1 MGEYEP
7 HDSRNVTLKQD
18 RAPGEPPRTGPQE
31 GETRRPLQEQAG
43 ETELEQGEL
52 MEDGRGEDAEQVADA
67 QAEQALNQQDAR
79 ETAMERDADELDENL
94 DRND

>member
-31 GETRRPLQEQAG
+31 GETRRPAPEQAG
-43 ETELEQGEL
+43 ETELEQ
-52 MEDGRGEDAEQVADA
+52 DGRGEEAEQVADA
-67 QAEQALNQQDAR
+67 QAEQALNNQDAR
-79 ETAMERDADELDENL
+79 EAAMERDSDELDEDF

>member
-7 HDSRNVTLKQD
+7 RDSRNVTQSQD

-31 GETRRPLQEQAG
+31 AQTRQPQQGA
-43 ETELEQGEL
+43 TELEQDE
-52 MEDGRGEDAEQVADA
+52 RGDEAEQTVAGEQ
-67 QAEQALNQQDAR
+67 QAEQR
-79 ETAMERDADELDENL
+79 EQAMEPDAEELDDPSRL

>member
-7 HDSRNVTLKQD
+7 NDSRDVTQSRH

-31 GETRRPLQEQAG
+31 AETRRQPQQQAG
-43 ETELEQGEL
+43 ETELEQDE
-52 MEDGRGEDAEQVADA
+52 RGEDAEQVADA
-67 QAEQALNQQDAR
+67 QAEQALRDA
-79 ETAMERDADELDENL
+79 AMERDGEELDGEAGRL

>member
-7 HDSRNVTLKQD
+7 NDSRNVTLKQD

-31 GETRRPLQEQAG
+31 AQTREAETRQQQG
-43 ETELEQGEL
+43 ETELEQDE
-52 MEDGRGEDAEQVADA
+52 RGEDAEQMPDA
-67 QAEQALNQQDAR
+67 QAEQALR
-79 ETAMERDADELDENL
+79 GEIDEDEEPGGL

>member
-18 RAPGEPPRTGPQE
+18 RAPGEPPRTGPQD
-31 GETRRPLQEQAG
+31 GETRRPAPEQAG
-43 ETELEQGEL
+43 ETELEQ
-52 MEDGRGEDAEQVADA
+52 DGRGEEAEQVADA
-67 QAEQALNQQDAR
+67 QAEQALR
-79 ETAMERDADELDENL
+79 EAAMERDADELDENL

>member
-7 HDSRNVTLKQD
+7 RDSRNVTLKQE

-31 GETRRPLQEQAG
+31 AATRQQEGQAD
-43 ETELEQGEL
+43 EAEQGEL
-52 MEDGRGEDAEQVADA
+52 MEDGRGEDAEQTA
-67 QAEQALNQQDAR
+67 ALD
-79 ETAMERDADELDENL
+79 RDEDEEAGSL

>member
-7 HDSRNVTLKQD
+7 HDSRDVTLKQD

-31 GETRRPLQEQAG
+31 GETRRPAQEQAG
-43 ETELEQGEL
+43 ETELEQ
-52 MEDGRGEDAEQVADA
+52 DGRGEEAEQVADA
-67 QAEQALNQQDAR
+67 QAEQALR
-79 ETAMERDADELDENL
+79 EAAMERDADELDENL